1 MARPTNKPKLT
12 GKMLTTL
19 IKTLSRRKGKAVSDQ
34 TESMSLLQLPDFVL
48 ENILLQAH
56 PITALALGATC
67 KQLHAELGRHH
78 SDICLKL
85 LLQPENRVQTT
96 AHSEAKSK
104 SSLPKVP
111 SLGTYLTQRAFTYQL
126 VVRNQWTVRSAE
138 VLLQMLL
145 TQQIDSSQV
154 WTALMPEVEHE
165 KKMYMDC
172 IASCVGNAGID
183 AQRTWDITLA
193 IRVPVK
199 LSQEEFEA
207 LVPSCQPFVKR
218 VRELLAEV
226 TNKSVEDMQL
236 RILFESVNWY
246 RVFRST

>member
-12 GKMLTTL
+12 GKKLKTL
-19 IKTLSRRKGKAVSDQ
+19 IKTLSRKKGKAVSDQ

-48 ENILLQAH
+48 ENMLLQAH

-67 KQLHAELGRHH
+67 KQLHAELRRHR
-78 SDICLKL
+78 SDICMKL
-85 LLQPENRVQTT
+85 LLQPENRVQIT
-96 AHSEAKSK
+96 ARSEAKSK

-183 AQRTWDITLA
+183 ARRTWDITLA

-218 VRELLAEV
+218 VRDLLAEV

>member
-1 MARPTNKPKLT
+1 
-12 GKMLTTL
+12 
-19 IKTLSRRKGKAVSDQ
+19 
-34 TESMSLLQLPDFVL
+34 
-48 ENILLQAH
+48 
-56 PITALALGATC
+56 
-67 KQLHAELGRHH
+67 
-78 SDICLKL
+78 
-85 LLQPENRVQTT
+85 
-96 AHSEAKSK
+96 
-104 SSLPKVP
+104 
-111 SLGTYLTQRAFTYQL
+111 
-126 VVRNQWTVRSAE
+126 
-138 VLLQMLL
+138 MLL
-145 TQQIDSSQV
+145 TQQVDSSQV

-183 AQRTWDITLA
+183 ARRTWDITLA

-218 VRELLAEV
+218 VRDLLAEV